1 MSDLISRSALTAKG
15 EKMRL
20 INPTRAEERI
30 VALYRKEKGYAA
42 DIFNT
47 AVDAA
52 QTIILDMYD
61 NEAIEAEP
69 VKKGRWIER
78 HLCNGDTVYQ
88 CDQKKCYKVQIHM
101 SPYGPNC
108 GAKMDKE
115 DEGNDEN

>member
-1 MSDLISRSALTAKG
+1 MFVEQICGAKG
-15 EKMRL
+15 KKMRL

-30 VALYRKEKGYAA
+30 VALYRKEKSYAA

-69 VKKGRWIER
+69 VRHAKWIKASGDNLRWN
-78 HLCNGDTVYQ
+78 CSKCGYTVGAFSEYS
-88 CDQKKCYKVQIHM
+88 CRNFHKWC
-101 SPYGPNC
+101 GGC
-108 GAKMDKE
+108 GAKMDE
-115 DEGNDEN
+115 VEE